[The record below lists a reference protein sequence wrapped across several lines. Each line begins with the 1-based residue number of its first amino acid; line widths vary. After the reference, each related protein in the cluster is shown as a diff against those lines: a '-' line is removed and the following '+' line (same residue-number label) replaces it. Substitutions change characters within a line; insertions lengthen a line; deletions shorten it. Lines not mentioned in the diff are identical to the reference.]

1 MEFDLDK
8 IKNLILKP
16 PDYSI
21 LNCWY
26 NTWNRVLREL
36 NGNYYLD
43 WIKAVECA
51 NRQIAHQR
59 KSPLLLEF
67 TGTSDFVEFNCLSFY
82 PIDSPT
88 EDYQPIHNRALKIY
102 LNSVQS
108 QILRKL
114 GKKHQRKIMNSF
126 QKWIRVFRAPFEQR
140 KKLYKEFL
148 EKVAEDKYK
157 NEYQEAITLHLKNP
171 KLAKELG
178 FPIPKRTNKRTNIK
192 SGDNSLTQ
200 QPFTSLPKHR
210 YYRAFKNLQRCME
223 GVLYDLEL
231 PDGQLL
237 TNIDAEGNMNESPN
251 DYRIVGNSQTRPLKV
266 GTQIQFRT
274 DARQDKW
281 ELNCT
286 IRAWR
291 IDNKDSLRKA
301 IILAESAKG
310 IGCLLIEEARC
321 LLNGNDKSSD
331 YLNIGS
337 RGFNYNLG
345 LTVWRSCVDFKGK
358 QYELY
363 QSNTVCEVYKRKKMS
378 FDHYEWV
385 KFLSDKFDLV
395 VLYNLYSF
403 IPEWS
408 FRIPTD
414 LGNTLEPFSI
424 RTYRPFIR
432 RNSQNSYLSIFDR
445 SGSIGGEHLETKKI
459 NKKICNPQLN
469 KLSIVSIPKYG
480 ETIKIPIIGVSFPE
494 KTYY

>member
-8 IKNLILKP
+8 IKNLILNP

-36 NGNYYLD
+36 NGNYYSD

-82 PIDSPT
+82 PIDSTT
-88 EDYQPIHNRALKIY
+88 EEYQPIHNGALKIY
-102 LNSVQS
+102 LNSIQS

-114 GKKHQRKIMNSF
+114 GKKHQRKIKNSF

-140 KKLYKEFL
+140 KKLYKAFL
-148 EKVAEDKYK
+148 EKVAEDKY
-157 NEYQEAITLHLKNP
+157 QEAVRFNYRYPGNRT
-171 KLAKELG
+171 EL
-178 FPIPKRTNKRTNIK
+178 PNRHNVK
-192 SGDNSLTQ
+192 SGNNSLTQ

-210 YYRAFKNLQRCME
+210 YYRAFKNLQKCMG

-281 ELNCT
+281 ELNCS

-291 IDNKDSLRKA
+291 IDNKDSLKKA
-301 IILAESAKG
+301 IISAESAKG

-345 LTVWRSCVDFKGK
+345 LTVWRSCIDFKGK

-363 QSNTVCEVYKRKKMS
+363 QSNTVYEEYKRKKMS

-385 KFLSDKFDLV
+385 KFLSDKFDVV

-408 FRIPTD
+408 FEIPTD
-414 LGNTLEPFSI
+414 LENTLEPFSI

-432 RNSQNSYLSIFDR
+432 RNSQNSYLSIFD
-445 SGSIGGEHLETKKI
+445 SSKSIYGEHLETKKI
-459 NKKICNPQLN
+459 TKRIYNPKLN
-469 KLSIVSIPKYG
+469 KLSIASIPKYG